1 MNPLANLL
9 DEIDSQLAAA
19 APELLR
25 RAIEV
30 MEQELL
36 NPLPPPPPPT
46 PWMPDSSAE
55 HLSSYQIL
63 WNLISKYKS
72 YLNLYTNAKLAF
84 RKESLQSDIFHKC
97 GRSILEQGNAS
108 TQHYKARMMLIYEKI
123 CNMTKKLTYRDLNSL
138 SQSSAYYKAI
148 TK

>member
-1 MNPLANLL
+1 MNLLANLL

-36 NPLPPPPPPT
+36 NPLPPPPL
-46 PWMPDSSAE
+46 MPDSSAE
-55 HLSSYQIL
+55 HLSSYQVL
-63 WNLISKYKS
+63 WNLISEYKKY
-72 YLNLYTNAKLAF
+72 LTLYTYAKLAF
-84 RKESLQSDIFHKC
+84 RKESLRSDVFHKC
-97 GRSILEQGNAS
+97 GRLIMEQGNAS
-108 TQHYKARMMLIYEKI
+108 TQRYKAQMMMIYEKI
-123 CNMTKKLTYRDLNSL
+123 CNMTKKLTYRDLNCLSTSL
-138 SQSSAYYKAI
+138 AYYKAI